1 MQLYLGPTSSLEL
14 IRFLRASNGA
24 EGIEGTPVR
33 KRRLSDAINTV
44 KAVKELDITAQ
55 LWLEHIEQP
64 IHAFVPERK
73 KGTSTKH
80 LITHVFSQQIPNG
93 AFLNLGHGVC
103 ICTPQFT
110 FLQLASK
117 LEPLELL
124 ALGIELCGAYSRW
137 NPNAR
142 GDGLAAIRDRE
153 NARSCTYE
161 LPPAIKAQRLAAFV
175 DRMSGRQGAIGARKV
190 IRWVLDGSASPME
203 TATYLLLCL
212 PRRLGGYGLPK
223 PMLNPVLKISGPD
236 GVKKRYPDLFWHGP
250 NIDVEYNSDEAHS
263 GEWARYRDSK
273 REVELAVADVRVL
286 PLTRPQLMDAHEFD
300 GFAHGLRR
308 MLGIRSRPFDPDWSY
323 RRDEL
328 RRFLLPG

>member
-1 MQLYLGPTSSLEL
+1 MRLYLGPKSSLEL
-14 IRFLRASNGA
+14 IRFLRVANGVD
-24 EGIEGTPVR
+24 GIEGTPVR
-33 KRRLSDAINTV
+33 KRSLSDASNTV
-44 KAVKELDITAQ
+44 KAIKELDITAQ
-55 LWLEHIEQP
+55 LWLEHVEQP
-64 IHAFVPERK
+64 IHAFVPERA

-80 LITHVFSQQIPNG
+80 LVTHVFSQQIPNG
-93 AFLNLGHGVC
+93 AFLDLGHGVC
-103 ICTPQFT
+103 ICTPQFA
-110 FLQLASK
+110 FLKLASQ

-124 ALGIELCGAYSRW
+124 ALGMELCGTYSRW
-137 NPNAR
+137 NPNA
-142 GDGLAAIRDRE
+142 GSGGLAAARDRE
-153 NARSCTYE
+153 DTRLCTYE
-161 LPPAIKAQRLAAFV
+161 LPPAINTKRLTAFV
-175 DRMSGRQGAIGARKV
+175 ARMSGQRGAIGARKV

-223 PMLNPVLKISGPD
+223 PVLNPVLLISGPD
-236 GVKKRYPDLFWHGP
+236 GVKKRYPDLFWYGA
-250 NIDVEYNSDEAHS
+250 NIDVEYNSDEEHS

-273 REVELAVADVRVL
+273 REVELTVADVRVL

>member
-1 MQLYLGPTSSLEL
+1 MRLYLAPKSSLEL
-14 IRFLRASNGA
+14 IRFLRVANGND
-24 EGIEGTPVR
+24 GIEGAAVR
-33 KRRLSDAINTV
+33 KRSLSDAINTV

-55 LWLEHIEQP
+55 LWLEHIEKP
-64 IHAFVPERK
+64 IHAFVAERA

-93 AFLNLGHGVC
+93 TFLDLGHGVC

-110 FLQLASK
+110 FLQLASQ
-117 LEPLELL
+117 LESLELL
-124 ALGIELCGAYSRW
+124 ALGMELCGTYSRW
-137 NPNAR
+137 SPHVES
-142 GDGLAAIRDRE
+142 GGLAAARDRE

-161 LPPAIKAQRLAAFV
+161 LPPVISAKRLTAFV
-175 DRMSGRQGAIGARKV
+175 NRMGGQRGAIGARRV

-223 PMLNPVLKISGPD
+223 PVLNPVLKISGPD
-236 GVKKRYPDLFWHGP
+236 GVKKRYPDLFWLGA

-263 GEWARYRDSK
+263 GEWSRYRDSK
-273 REVELAVADVRVL
+273 REIELTVANVRVL
-286 PLTRPQLMDAHEFD
+286 PLTRPQLMDAKEFD

-308 MLGIRSRPFDPDWSY
+308 MLGIRSRPMDPDWPY

-328 RRFLLPG
+328 RRFFLPG

>member
-1 MQLYLGPTSSLEL
+1 MRLYLGPKSSLEL
-14 IRFLRASNGA
+14 IRFLRGANSA

-33 KRRLSDAINTV
+33 KRSLSDAINTA
-44 KAVKELDITAQ
+44 KAIKELDITAQ
-55 LWLEHIEQP
+55 LWLEHVEQP
-64 IHAFVPERK
+64 IHAFVPERA

-80 LITHVFSQQIPNG
+80 LVTHVFSQQIPNG

-117 LEPLELL
+117 LESLELL
-124 ALGIELCGAYSRW
+124 ALGMELCGTYSRW
-137 NPNAR
+137 NPDA
-142 GDGLAAIRDRE
+142 GSGGLAAARDME
-153 NARSCTYE
+153 NARSCTYD
-161 LPPAIKAQRLAAFV
+161 LPPVVNAKQLAAFV
-175 DRMSGRQGAIGARKV
+175 NRMSGQRGAIGARKV
-190 IRWVLDGSASPME
+190 TRWVLDRSASPME

-212 PRRLGGYGLPK
+212 PRRLGGYGLPQ
-223 PMLNPVLKISGPD
+223 PMLNPVLKISSPD

-273 REVELAVADVRVL
+273 REVELTVADVRVL

-308 MLGIRSRPFDPDWSY
+308 MLGIRARPFDPEWPY

-328 RRFLLPG
+328 RRILLPG

>member
-190 IRWVLDGSASPME
+190 MRWVLDGSASPME